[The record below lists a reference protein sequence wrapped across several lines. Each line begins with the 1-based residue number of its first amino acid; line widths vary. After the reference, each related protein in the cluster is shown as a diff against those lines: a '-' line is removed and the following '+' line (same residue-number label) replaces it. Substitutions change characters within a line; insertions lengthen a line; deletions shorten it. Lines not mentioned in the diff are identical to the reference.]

1 MLNHLNFKLIPL
13 PVNSAVTA
21 ALSVV
26 QVRINIT
33 APADDDS
40 LEAFLFVTS
49 EIRRSKSNSLA
60 PGNKD

>member
-1 MLNHLNFKLIPL
+1 LIPR